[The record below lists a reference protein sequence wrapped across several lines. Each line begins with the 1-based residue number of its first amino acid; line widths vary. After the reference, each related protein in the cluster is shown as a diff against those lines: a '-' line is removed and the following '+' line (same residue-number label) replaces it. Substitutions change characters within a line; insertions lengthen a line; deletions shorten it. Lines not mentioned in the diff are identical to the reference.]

1 MFLSMLLTLP
11 CLDGSIPRVAIIGAG
26 GYIGSHLLER
36 MRHHLGALAVT
47 GYDRRNTRHDQRWP
61 SRLLTRH
68 LESQHIPESELQA
81 YDVVIYLGGLTG
93 RVACDSVSE
102 AAVQQENVVDPV
114 EHLARRMRPAQLL
127 IFAST
132 SAIMEGSGERE
143 ASEHDAIHEELLDRY
158 TASMWQRERWM
169 RKLAIEHVDRAPQ
182 LIGLRFGTVIGV
194 SAGQRVDLSPMALVR
209 AAYATGVLRMVHGET
224 HRAFLD
230 LQDLGNAVQRVVHT
244 RNRAPRM
251 AIYHLRSF
259 NANIA
264 ALVNAVAARTG
275 ARIEGTEHEGA
286 DIVGFSL
293 NGSAFE
299 RTFNFS
305 YRGTLHSVVANL
317 DARFPQSVTPQG
329 AHVKH
334 TYVAGWDAGNT
345 TSHPSTSIACPVCG
359 SHHLQESLDL
369 HMQPL
374 ANDFRP
380 SAAEAL
386 GAERYPLKLMH
397 CRSCHHMHLSHLVS
411 RPHLFSN
418 YLYVSG
424 TSRTLL
430 RYFDWLAEKVEN
442 ETTISN
448 RRFGQGCQ
456 QPRAVLEIA
465 CNDGS
470 QLDSFKR
477 RGWRTYGVDAAA
489 NIVPIAVAK
498 GHNVRVGFWGDDLSA
513 SQVPVDAIVAQN
525 VLAHV
530 PSPVAFLQACAAAM
544 GSTTKLYIQTS
555 QCNMHQQAQFDT
567 AYHEHL
573 SFFTSRSFRRA
584 AELSKLQV
592 IDFMVTPIH
601 GDSCLWTL
609 MRADVAVE
617 GHAKQN
623 DGNVA
628 APFAMRLEK
637 QAADGLMTDFFYD
650 RFSAR
655 AHAIRDWLLRYIR
668 GLQASGHRL
677 FAYGAAAKGMTLRHF
692 LIGALHQALIL
703 ASNSLWMMRHSSKAC
718 FALAQ

>member
-1 MFLSMLLTLP
+1 
-11 CLDGSIPRVAIIGAG
+11 
-26 GYIGSHLLER
+26 
-36 MRHHLGALAVT
+36 MR
-47 GYDRRNTRHDQRWP
+47 
-61 SRLLTRH
+61 S
-68 LESQHIPESELQA
+68 
-81 YDVVIYLGGLTG
+81 
-93 RVACDSVSE
+93 
-102 AAVQQENVVDPV
+102 
-114 EHLARRMRPAQLL
+114 
-127 IFAST
+127 
-132 SAIMEGSGERE
+132 
-143 ASEHDAIHEELLDRY
+143 
-158 TASMWQRERWM
+158 
-169 RKLAIEHVDRAPQ
+169 
-182 LIGLRFGTVIGV
+182 
-194 SAGQRVDLSPMALVR
+194 
-209 AAYATGVLRMVHGET
+209 
-224 HRAFLD
+224 
-230 LQDLGNAVQRVVHT
+230 
-244 RNRAPRM
+244 
-251 AIYHLRSF
+251 
-259 NANIA
+259 
-264 ALVNAVAARTG
+264 
-275 ARIEGTEHEGA
+275 
-286 DIVGFSL
+286 
-293 NGSAFE
+293 
-299 RTFNFS
+299 
-305 YRGTLHSVVANL
+305 
-317 DARFPQSVTPQG
+317 
-329 AHVKH
+329 
-334 TYVAGWDAGNT
+334 
-345 TSHPSTSIACPVCG
+345 
-359 SHHLQESLDL
+359 
-369 HMQPL
+369 
-374 ANDFRP
+374 
-380 SAAEAL
+380 
-386 GAERYPLKLMH
+386 
-397 CRSCHHMHLSHLVS
+397 
-411 RPHLFSN
+411 
-418 YLYVSG
+418 
-424 TSRTLL
+424 
-430 RYFDWLAEKVEN
+430 
-442 ETTISN
+442 
-448 RRFGQGCQ
+448 Q

-637 QAADGLMTDFFYD
+637 EAADGLMTDFFYD